1 MRINNLF
8 ISGLAVV
15 AASLMVGLPACDDSP
30 DDVTSS
36 AEALTSN
43 GVTATLALT
52 ADWQDGYTAK
62 VTFSNSNAV
71 AITSWQVTIALNQS
85 TVSSGPWECA
95 SSINGSTLT
104 MSPNGGSSI
113 PVGNES
119 FFCSFNGSHP
129 GGTHNHPTLATLT
142 VNGGTG
148 AGGASGSTGRGGT
161 TGAAG
166 RGGTT
171 GAAGRGGT
179 TGMAGRGG
187 TTGSAGTTGSGAGGS
202 AGGTASGGNGFY
214 RMERLNR
221 GLVAVQQTNGVY
233 VGWRM
238 FGFEPSNVSY
248 KVYRGATNIRTVTDS
263 TNFLDSSGTSSSTYT
278 VRPVIGGVEGASS
291 ETASVWT
298 QNYLRVPLQIPP
310 GGTTPGAPTCE
321 IPNEAY
327 TYSANDASVGDVDG
341 DGRYEIILKWD
352 PSNAK
357 DNSQSGCTGNVF
369 IDAYRLDGTRLWRID
384 LGRNIRAGAHYTQ
397 FIVYDFDNDGRAEM
411 AVKTAPGTK
420 DGTGQFL
427 HTGPAANDNDND
439 DYRSV
444 ANAAGRTGYILTGA
458 EYLTVFDGQTG
469 AERATV
475 AFDVPRGTVSAW
487 GDNYGNRVDRFLA
500 TAAYLDG
507 TGMAS
512 FVMARG
518 YYTRSTLTAWNFRNN
533 QITPLWKFD
542 SNVSGSQYAGQGA
555 HSLSVANVDGDN
567 GQEIIYGAM
576 TVDDNGAGKC
586 SSGNKHGDALHVGD
600 FNPSRPGIE
609 VFMCNEDGT
618 RPAHYVRDAATCAVL
633 QAGPTNGADTGRC
646 VADDI
651 LASNP
656 GAEMWSSSVTG
667 LFSASTNAN
676 LGTKPSSQNFLI
688 WWDADETRELEDGTA
703 ITKYSPAGTLQSCS
717 ACASNNGTKSTPAL
731 TADLYGDWR
740 EEIIW
745 RESNNAALRI
755 YTTTNVTTRR
765 IFTLMHD
772 PQYRVAV
779 SWQNVAYNQ
788 PPHPSFHIG
797 SGMATPAAPNI
808 TVR

>member
-1 MRINNLF
+1 MFKRRLRTP
-8 ISGLAVV
+8 VV
-15 AASLMVGLPACDDSP
+15 IVCSVGAAIGACLDVK
-30 DDVTSS
+30 DDVTTSS
-36 AEALTSN
+36 EALTTN
-43 GVTATLALT
+43 GLTATLTLPS
-52 ADWQDGYTAK
+52 DWPDGYNAR
-62 VTFSNSNAV
+62 VTFTNGGAASV
-71 AITSWQVTIALNQS
+71 TSWSLAIALNQS
-85 TVSSGPWECA
+85 TVAAGPWECVGTI
-95 SSINGSTLT
+95 SGGTLT
-104 MSPNGGSSI
+104 MVPNAGSPPLAPGGTF
-113 PVGNES
+113 V
-119 FFCSFNGSHP
+119 CSFNGNHP
-129 GGTHNHPTLATLT
+129 GGIHNHPTLTSLT

-148 AGGASGSTGRGGT
+148 AGGTTGSAGT

-171 GAAGRGGT
+171 GT
-179 TGMAGRGG
+179 SG
-187 TTGSAGTTGSGAGGS
+187 TTGSGGASGSGAGGS

-221 GLVAVQQTNGVY
+221 GLVAVQVSGGVY

-238 FGFEPSNVSY
+238 FGFEYNASNPGNVNY
-248 KVYRGATNIRTVTDS
+248 KVYRGATNIATVTNS
-263 TNFLDSSGTSSSTYT
+263 TNFLDSGGTSSSTYT

-291 ETASVWT
+291 ETASVWA

-310 GGTTPGAPTCE
+310 GGTTPGSPKCQT
-321 IPNEAY
+321 PNEAY

-397 FIVYDFDNDGRAEM
+397 FVVYDFDNDGRAEM

-420 DGTGQFL
+420 DGAGQFL
-427 HTGPAANDNDND
+427 HTGPAASDNDND

-444 ANAAGRTGYILTGA
+444 SNAGGRTGYILTGA
-458 EYLTVFDGQTG
+458 EYLTVFDGATG

-475 AFDVPRGTVSAW
+475 SFDVPRGTVASW
-487 GDNYGNRVDRFLA
+487 GDDYGNRVDRFLG
-500 TAAYLDG
+500 TAAYLDS

-512 FVMARG
+512 FVMSRG
-518 YYTRSTLTAWNFRNN
+518 YYTRSTLTAWNFRNG
-533 QITPLWKFD
+533 QITQLWKFD
-542 SNVSGSQYAGQGA
+542 SNVGGSQYTGQGA
-555 HSLSVANVDGDN
+555 HSLSVANTDADN

-576 TVDDNGAGKC
+576 TVDHNGAGKC
-586 SSGNKHGDALHVGD
+586 STGLAHGDALHVGD
-600 FNPSRPGIE
+600 FDPSRAGLE
-609 VFMCNEDGT
+609 MFMPHEGSST
-618 RPAHYVRDAATCAVL
+618 FQVRQWSLTDPNTCAVIR
-633 QAGPTNGADTGRC
+633 QGPLVNADIGRG
-646 VADDI
+646 VADDVF
-651 LASNP
+651 AGNA
-656 GAEMWSSSVTG
+656 GGEMWASGGVP
-667 LFSASTNAN
+667 FMSASSGATVGSGNPA
-676 LGTKPSSQNFLI
+676 SINFVI

-703 ITKYSPAGTLQSCS
+703 ITKYGGGTLQSCPE
-717 ACASNNGTKSTPAL
+717 CASNNGTKSTPAL
-731 TADLYGDWR
+731 TADLTGDWR

-745 RESNNAALRI
+745 RESNSSALRI

-779 SWQNVAYNQ
+779 SWQNVGYNQ

-797 SGMATPAAPNI
+797 SGMAIPAAPNI